1 MECWALGLMAIRQAR
16 LEPLALS
23 VTGHERVAN
32 GCAAASGEEKF
43 DLPEAIARFGDILSM
58 EGPIVEIGPCS
69 VFANSV
75 VGVWQS
81 PAGEDLRTT

>member
-1 MECWALGLMAIRQAR
+1 M
-16 LEPLALS
+16 
-23 VTGHERVAN
+23 VN
-32 GCAAASGEEKF
+32 GRATASEEEKF